1 MKITV
6 LVEIYGGIPEVSY
19 IGDDEGAKALW
30 MGWMEDLETRYAD
43 RKDIRNE
50 DGSVSCDM
58 NDEIN
63 TRTSWSHGYFCF
75 HKTEYRVD
83 SMDADPEAI
92 ARLATKA
99 LARMAEEAAQDSDD
113 YDEVDA

>member
-6 LVEIYGGIPEVSY
+6 LVEIYSGIPEVSY

-30 MGWMEDLETRYAD
+30 TEWMEDLETRYAD

-58 NDEIN
+58 HGSDIT
-63 TRTSWSHGYFCF
+63 TRNSWDHGYFCF
-75 HKTEYRVD
+75 HKSEYRVD
-83 SMDADPEAI
+83 SMDMDSEAF
-92 ARLATKA
+92 ARMAA
-99 LARMAEEAAQDSDD
+99 QAFARMAEEA
-113 YDEVDA
+113 

>member
-6 LVEIYGGIPEVSY
+6 LVEIYSGIPEVSY

-30 MGWMEDLETRYAD
+30 MDWMKELEIRYAD

-58 NDEIN
+58 NGGDVT
-63 TRTSWSHGYFCF
+63 TRNSWEHGYFCF
-75 HKTEYRVD
+75 HKTEWRVD
-83 SMDADPEAI
+83 SMDMDSEAF
-92 ARLATKA
+92 ARMAA
-99 LARMAEEAAQDSDD
+99 QAFARMAEEA
-113 YDEVDA
+113 